1 MTTTIATTKIAD
13 LEEITLTHDG
23 KEYEVK
29 YGIYKTYHDTI
40 NDALEDYVKAV
51 EMATDDYR

>member
-1 MTTTIATTKIAD
+1 MTSLIAKT
-13 LEEITLTHDG
+13 EITGLNPVTLEHDG
-23 KEYEVK
+23 KEYVVV

-40 NDALEDYVKAV
+40 NDALEDYIKAV